1 MKKDEA
7 TNEDT
12 GEAATVEIK
21 ESEGEMV
28 LFGPVCFNKENS
40 VFERM

>member
-1 MKKDEA
+1 MSNKVKKDEA

-28 LFGPVCFNKENS
+28 
-40 VFERM
+40 

>member
-1 MKKDEA
+1 MSNKVKKDEA

-12 GEAATVEIK
+12 EAATVEIK

-28 LFGPVCFNKENS
+28 
-40 VFERM
+40 